1 MKNMF
6 NAADKKEI
14 VARVNSLSAASHR
27 LWGTMHTEEMLWHLR
42 SQLELALG
50 IIPQTTHVTT
60 YMSKPIFRWMAL
72 YVIPWKKSL
81 PTAPEMNVKKQNPAV
96 QNLVTE
102 KQLLLQ
108 RLDEVE
114 AASDLEGHPLF
125 GKMSRDLWSRLIWK
139 HFDYHLKQFGS

>member
-14 VARVNSLSAASHR
+14 VARVNSLSASSHR

-81 PTAPEMNVKKQNPAV
+81 PTAPEMNVKKQNTLHQQVLQQPC
-96 QNLVTE
+96 LP
-102 KQLLLQ
+102 KQ
-108 RLDEVE
+108 
-114 AASDLEGHPLF
+114 
-125 GKMSRDLWSRLIWK
+125 I
-139 HFDYHLKQFGS
+139 LKNIS